1 MMLTSLRNKILLI
14 VLMLFNVTAFAEIPI
29 ATDNRIKT
37 YVYNQNDIYLVLMES
52 GFQTSIEFANGE
64 QIQTLSLGNSYAW
77 SITPVSNR
85 LFIKPLENNIRT
97 NMTVITNYRTYQFD
111 LVSKD
116 ENDSDIDI
124 AYVVR
129 FYYPKKDA

>member
-1 MMLTSLRNKILLI
+1 
-14 VLMLFNVTAFAEIPI
+14 MLFNVTAFAEIPI